1 MTLVLTP
8 LPPGMEIS
16 IHFEGLGYEG
26 LPQLTDVV
34 RAFVDGED
42 ARSSGGGSVGAGVA
56 RVPDVRRV
64 GGDGV
69 PTGGGRY
76 DTADAEACSTSA
88 CSSSSLT
95 AEESRQ

>member
-1 MTLVLTP
+1 MYKKDSTLNIKFI
-8 LPPGMEIS
+8 IS
-16 IHFEGLGYEG
+16 IFPF
-26 LPQLTDVV
+26 PQLTDVV

-88 CSSSSLT
+88 CSSSSLA
-95 AEESRQ
+95 AEESR